1 MLSRPTRDPPPTPTR
16 KHPAMATDDTTPIT
30 FAVPGQS
37 GPPAAAAT
45 RSGATPAAALPGQ
58 VKASVRVGTQRD
70 GGAPHRLT
78 AVQGED
84 IVALHIEDG
93 PVLLLHPATAR
104 DLMQGAAGRQRGT
117 GDVPVQ
123 TQLAWP
129 GADAGADAENTTRDL
144 AGMGRIV
151 VSAFQVLTGL
161 VKDKAADFAA
171 GQVVQRVDGQVDAGV
186 YALQPGALDKLKG
199 SAHKRTRLDASPDP
213 MLVLLHG
220 TFVDTTS
227 TFQKLWLSHRGGVDR
242 LFKHYGGGVYAL
254 DHPTLGASPIANA
267 RTLVE
272 ALPEGARLHLASHSR
287 GGLVAEVLARV
298 IGSNGVTE
306 QDLAFFAD
314 AAYAPQL
321 LELHA
326 LGELVKGKG
335 LRVERV
341 VRVACPARGTLLA
354 SKRLDA
360 YLSVLKWTL
369 ELAGVPVAPTFVDFI
384 GEVARRRADP
394 SMIPGL
400 AAMMP
405 GAPLLEWLNAAPR
418 PLPGDLRVVAGDLQ
432 RGSTVGSWVKSLL
445 ADAYYWTDN
454 DIVVQTR
461 SMYGGAPRAGGASFL
476 LDQGPGATHF
486 NYFANQ
492 KTADAVVDAL
502 VSVAP
507 PAGFKVIGPLS
518 WAGEDASGERGR
530 ALGLQ
535 RGHSRSAADPR
546 RPAVF
551 VLPGILGSNLKQGR
565 APDDPRIWLGP
576 RLLGGFDRLAYQ
588 ASGADLV
595 ADDGPI
601 GLVYDK
607 LLDFLD
613 GSHEVLP
620 FGYDWRRPLEEEALR
635 LAESLRQALDAR
647 QGSGQPVRVLAHSMG
662 GLLARTVQLVAP
674 EVWARLMAHADARLV
689 MLGTPNAGSWAPMQV
704 LSGDDTFGNA
714 LAAIGSPFANRKARQ
729 LMARMPGFLQ
739 LQAGLLDP
747 KLALDKESTWKG
759 LAEDDYRREQERS
772 WWQRYAG
779 EVATAAYEWGVPPQA
794 VLDQACALRT
804 QLDGQLA
811 GVLKADAAKMRLVVG
826 HATSTPDGF
835 DVGSEGLV
843 YLDAQDS
850 GDGRVP
856 LASALLPGVAT
867 WTLDCA
873 HGSLPSATSAF
884 DAFADLLLRGT
895 TTRLQPLG
903 ATRAAAAATAVT
915 HLRSRPSRRPASAR
929 PAGDVDEVLGSMAS
943 DDGTNGGSVAS
954 TDGSARGNGRAAAG
968 SARQQIQVLN
978 GNLTFVQQPLMVGHY
993 RALELSGT
1001 EYVVNGH
1008 LGGAMTTALAAG
1020 LYPDAPGSQRIFLNT
1035 QKNDENPWQLPRP
1048 HAVIVVGL
1056 GEEGLLDGSKLADTV
1071 CQGVKAWAQRASEG
1085 DQPGQAGDSG
1095 IELAATLV
1103 GSGGLGITPGGAAR
1117 AIATGVWLANQ
1128 RLAGTPWPQ
1137 VSKLTLVEWYLD
1149 RAGDAWRGLRVLA
1162 QASPGAFEVAPF
1174 ITSGTGPLRRQ
1185 PESGY
1190 RGAAYDLIKTTTSSD
1205 GTISFALDTRRARTE
1220 VRAQRIQPLL
1230 VGKLVRLAATSN
1242 RSDPQLGSTLF
1253 QLLVPMELRPF
1264 LSGNDRV
1271 VLQLDAGTAPI
1282 PWELLDTRSDDSA
1295 SGIAQDSAQDSA
1307 SQALPWAI
1315 RTKLLRKLAVA
1326 DFRERPRDARADA
1339 AVLVI
1344 GEPLISGN
1352 DYPPLPGARSEAAVV
1367 VQQLTGAGGINA
1379 GRVTALLDSAPF
1391 EAVIMALMARPYR
1404 IVHVAGHGAP
1414 VQMSADGKTVLSR
1427 GGVVL
1432 SEGVFLGPDEIEKLP
1447 EVPELVFVNCCH
1459 LGGTHGT
1466 EPLRVEQPVA
1476 FAAGV
1481 AESLIKI
1488 GVRCVVAAGWA
1499 VDDRP
1504 AEVFAQAFY
1513 RTLLAGQPFVE
1524 AVADA
1529 RMAARQA
1536 APDSK
1541 TWAAY
1546 QCYGDPNWVFE
1557 TGARDARGTG
1567 PGKPDEFEGL
1577 ASAAGLALALDSLAT
1592 RARFAA
1598 DKVPEAAAA
1607 RRKEAQRRVR
1617 GLQERYAAQW
1627 GGMGAVAEAFAV
1639 AWDAAG
1645 DTGEALTWYAAAL
1658 KANDA
1663 SASFKAHE
1671 QFGNL
1676 RVLQAWS
1683 AAKNAKKGSPAL
1695 AQGRRDITTAL
1706 HDLQALTLMQPTI
1719 ERLSLCGSAWKRLA
1733 QLEERAGH
1741 EFKQASALAL
1751 AAKAYGDAEAL
1762 AVEQQDP
1769 RQFYPGGN
1777 RMAIELA
1784 LHAGKPAWPGFEET
1798 GRLRQL
1804 HSLQAKHAADPD
1816 FWSSVALIETDLFH
1830 AMAQRQL
1837 AHSAERLRDAYT
1849 QLYQRVAAQR
1859 FWGSVADQARFV
1871 LTPYQRAVGAAE
1883 KHAAKALLDLLEG
1896 FAA

>member
-1 MLSRPTRDPPPTPTR
+1 
-16 KHPAMATDDTTPIT
+16 MATDDSTAIT

-37 GPPAAAAT
+37 GPPVATVTRGGAA
-45 RSGATPAAALPGQ
+45 PAAALPGQ
-58 VKASVRVGTQRD
+58 VKASVRVLAQRD
-70 GGAPHRLT
+70 GGAPQRLT
-78 AVQGED
+78 AVPGED
-84 IVALHIEDG
+84 IIALHIEDG

-104 DLMQGAAGRQRGT
+104 DLMRGPATAQRGA

-123 TQLAWP
+123 AQLAWP
-129 GADAGADAENTTRDL
+129 GADTDATTRDL

-161 VKDKAADFAA
+161 VKDHAADFAA
-171 GQVVQRVDGQVDAGV
+171 GQVVQRVDSQVDAGL
-186 YALQPGALDKLKG
+186 YALQPDRMDKLKG
-199 SAHKRTRLDASPDP
+199 SVHKISRLDASPDP
-213 MLVLLHG
+213 LLVLLHG

-227 TFQKLWLSHRGGVDR
+227 TFQKLWLGHRGGVDR
-242 LFKHYGGGVYAL
+242 LFKHYGGAVYAL

-272 ALPEGARLHLASHSR
+272 ALPDGARLHLATHSR

-298 IGSNGVTE
+298 IGSNGVNE
-306 QDLAFFAD
+306 ADLVFFAGPD
-314 AAYAPQL
+314 CAPQL
-321 LELHA
+321 LELRA

-369 ELAGVPVAPTFVDFI
+369 ELAGVPVLPAFVDFV

-394 SMIPGL
+394 ALIPGL

-405 GAPLLEWLNAAPR
+405 GAPLLDWLNAAPR
-418 PLPGDLRVVAGDLQ
+418 ALPGDLRVVAGDLQ

-461 SMYGGAPRAGGASFL
+461 SMYGGAPRTGGASFL

-486 NYFANQ
+486 NYFDNQ
-492 KTADAVVDAL
+492 KTADAVVEAL
-502 VSVAP
+502 VSVTP
-507 PAGFKVIGPLS
+507 PAGFKMIGPLS
-518 WAGEDASGERGR
+518 WAGDDASGERGR
-530 ALGLQ
+530 ALGP
-535 RGHSRSAADPR
+535 SRSAADPR

-565 APDDPRIWLGP
+565 APDDQRIWLGL
-576 RLLGGFDRLAYQ
+576 RLVGGFDRLAYQ
-588 ASGADLV
+588 PGNADLV

-607 LLDFLD
+607 LLAYLD
-613 GSHEVLP
+613 ASHEVLP

-635 LAESLRQALDAR
+635 LAEQLRQALDAR
-647 QGSGQPVRVLAHSMG
+647 RASGQPVRLLAHSMG

-689 MLGTPNAGSWAPMQV
+689 MLGTPNGGSWAPMQV

-714 LAAIGSPFANRKARQ
+714 LAAIGSPFANRHARQ

-747 KLALDKESTWKG
+747 ALALDKEITWKA
-759 LAEDDYRREQERS
+759 LAQDDYRRELERS

-779 EVATAAYEWGVPPQA
+779 EVATAAYEWGVPPQD
-794 VLDQACALRT
+794 VLDQARALRLRLDA
-804 QLDGQLA
+804 QLPGALTADLA
-811 GVLKADAAKMRLVVG
+811 RMRLVVG
-826 HATSTPDGF
+826 QAASTPDGF
-835 DVGSEGLV
+835 EVGTEGLV
-843 YLDAQDS
+843 YLDAQSS
-850 GDGRVP
+850 GDGRVA

-867 WTLDCA
+867 WTLDCE
-873 HGSLPSATSAF
+873 HGSLPSAESAF
-884 DAFADLLLRGT
+884 EAFTDLLLRGSTSRLAPLT
-895 TTRLQPLG
+895 TTR
-903 ATRAAAAATAVT
+903 AAVAATAPASAPVT

-929 PAGDVDEVLGSMAS
+929 PAGDVDEVMGSLGSA
-943 DDGTNGGSVAS
+943 GAA
-954 TDGSARGNGRAAAG
+954 ARGDGD
-968 SARQQIQVLN
+968 ARIGARPARLHIQVLN

-1001 EYVVNGH
+1001 EYVVDGH
-1008 LGGAMTTALAAG
+1008 LGGAMSTALAAG

-1035 QKNDENPWQLPRP
+1035 QKNDDNPWQLPRP

-1056 GEEGLLDGSKLADTV
+1056 GEEGTLNGSKLADTV

-1085 DQPGQAGDSG
+1085 GAQPGQPGASG
-1095 IELAATLV
+1095 IELAATLI

-1117 AIATGVWLANQ
+1117 AIATGVHLANQ

-1162 QASPGAFEVAPF
+1162 QASPAAFEVAPV
-1174 ITSGTGPLRRQ
+1174 ISSGTGPLRRQ
-1185 PESGY
+1185 PDSGY
-1190 RGAAYDLIKTTTSSD
+1190 RGTDYDLINTTTSSD
-1205 GTISFALDTRRARTE
+1205 GTISFTLDTRRARAE
-1220 VRAQRIQPLL
+1220 VRAQRTQPLL
-1230 VGKLVRLAATSN
+1230 VGRLVKLAGTSV

-1253 QLLVPMELRPF
+1253 QLLVPMELQPF
-1264 LSGNDRV
+1264 FSGNDRV

-1282 PWELLDTRSDDSA
+1282 PWELLDTRSDTSPNDTA
-1295 SGIAQDSAQDSA
+1295 NDGGGD
-1307 SQALPWAI
+1307 ALPWAI
-1315 RTKLLRKLAVA
+1315 RTKLLRKLAVS
-1326 DFRERPRDARADA
+1326 DFRERPRDAQADA

-1344 GEPLISGN
+1344 GEPLTSGD
-1352 DYPPLPGARSEAAVV
+1352 DYPRLPGARSEAAAV
-1367 VQQLTGAGGINA
+1367 VQQLTSVGGIA
-1379 GRVTALLDSAPF
+1379 AARVTALLDAAPF
-1391 EAVIMALMARPYR
+1391 DAVIMALMARPYR

-1414 VQMSADGKTVLSR
+1414 VQLSADGKSVLSR

-1459 LGGTHGT
+1459 LGGTAGT
-1466 EPLRVEQPVA
+1466 ETLSVAEPVA

-1504 AEVFAQAFY
+1504 AEIFAAAFY

-1524 AVADA
+1524 AVAQA
-1529 RMAARQA
+1529 RIAARQA
-1536 APDSK
+1536 APHSK

-1557 TGARDARGTG
+1557 TGLRDAQAAAAGR
-1567 PGKPDEFEGL
+1567 PDEFEGL
-1577 ASAAGLALALDSLAT
+1577 ASAPGLALTLDSLAT
-1592 RARFAA
+1592 RTRYAA
-1598 DKVPEAAAA
+1598 DKTPEAAAA
-1607 RRKEAQRRVR
+1607 RRKKSRRLVR
-1617 GLQERYAAQW
+1617 GFQDRYAAQW

-1645 DTGEALTWYAAAL
+1645 DTNEALAWYGAAL
-1658 KANDA
+1658 RANDA

-1676 RVLQAWS
+1676 RVRQAWS
-1683 AAKNAKKGSPAL
+1683 AAKNAKKGSPELARGRKDITAALRDLKAL
-1695 AQGRRDITTAL
+1695 AAL
-1706 HDLQALTLMQPTI
+1706 HPTI

-1733 QLEERAGH
+1733 QLEALAGH
-1741 EFKQASALAL
+1741 TAREATALGK
-1751 AAKAYGDAEAL
+1751 AADAYGRAEAM
-1762 AVEQQDP
+1762 AVEQNDP
-1769 RQFYPGGN
+1769 QQFYPGGN

-1784 LHAGKPAWPGFEET
+1784 LHAGQPGWPGFEEA

-1804 HSLQAKHAADPD
+1804 HSLQTKHAADPD
-1816 FWSSVALIETDLFH
+1816 FWSSAALIETDLFH
-1830 AMAQRQL
+1830 ALEQRQL
-1837 AHSAERLRDAYT
+1837 AGSAERLRDAYT
-1849 QLYQRVAAQR
+1849 QLFQRVAAQR
-1859 FWGSVADQARFV
+1859 FWESVTDQAHFV
-1871 LTPYQRAVGAAE
+1871 LTPYQRAVGGAE
-1883 KHAAKALLDLLEG
+1883 KRAAKELLDLLESY
-1896 FAA
+1896 AA